1 MLELLY
7 QGLFTSSLSTLY
19 SMLSILQEG
28 GFGGLSGSPATILEE
43 VAKQC
48 GGPFF
53 ENAAFDDE
61 GMIEAGV
68 GGGIVKGAGVSGFG
82 IRGRV
87 DQTRETACVGGAGA
101 HGARFQSGVEG
112 AACQSPAACG
122 GGCATDSEEFG
133 MGGRIPC
140 SLTLIGRDGQGFP
153 SPGDDSSDRN
163 FALFGGLL
171 SGEQGAAHHSD
182 VGLRRIVY
190 QWRLHEAD
198 NSSLSFHVVA
208 MDGARLGSHPWFRQ
222 FALHTSSD
230 LIPHGQKR
238 TQAPFVATALH
249 APTRLLSAR
258 QVGRRS
264 FIDPHQ
270 NTSRT

>member
-1 MLELLY
+1 VE
-7 QGLFTSSLSTLY
+7 
-19 SMLSILQEG
+19 
-28 GFGGLSGSPATILEE
+28 
-43 VAKQC
+43 QC
-48 GGPFF
+48 GRFFF
-53 ENAAFDDE
+53 EKAAFHDK

-68 GGGIVKGAGVSGFG
+68 GGGVVEGAGVSGFG
-82 IRGRV
+82 IWGCV

-101 HGARFQSGVEG
+101 HGAWFQCGVEG

-122 GGCATDSEEFG
+122 GGCPTDGEEFG
-133 MGGRIPC
+133 MGGGIPC

-190 QWRLHEAD
+190 QWRRHEAD
-198 NSSLSFHVVA
+198 DSSLSFHVVA

-222 FALHTSSD
+222 FALHN

-238 TQAPFVATALH
+238 PQALFAATALH
-249 APTRLLSAR
+249 APTRLLSAC
-258 QVGRRS
+258 QDGRRS
-264 FIDPHQ
+264 LIDPHQ
-270 NTSRT
+270 DTSRT